1 MSGEPKLDQLDP
13 EPDSGPIPWM
23 AKNGVAAN
31 VLMLVLIVG
40 GLVTLASGIKQE
52 VFPEVELDLVSISV
66 SYPGASPAEVEQ
78 AVILAV
84 EEAVRGIDGVKKVTS
99 TAMEGVGTVNVELLL
114 GADNDRALND
124 VKSAIDRITS
134 FPEDVERPTVSL
146 ISNRQQVI
154 SLVLYGDVD
163 EATLRAV
170 AENSRRELLR
180 DPRITY
186 LELSGIRP
194 LEISIEVPQ
203 AELRKYD
210 LTLDEIAARVRAA
223 SVELPGGGVKTKG
236 GEVLLRTTERRDR
249 GTEFGDIALLSQPDG
264 SQVRVRDIATVKD
277 GFQEI
282 DKEATYNGKRAVM
295 INIYRVGNE
304 TPLTVAAAGKEYVQG
319 LHDTL
324 PDGLYAATWFDTA
337 EMYEQ
342 RLSLLLS
349 NARIGLVL
357 VLLTL
362 GLFLEARLAF
372 WVTLGIPISFAGSL
386 LFFPVTDISI
396 NMISLFAFIITL
408 GMVVDDAIVVGEAIY
423 KQRMDGKSRLRAAI
437 DGTKE
442 VAQPVIFA
450 VLTSCVAFAPMLM
463 VPGPMGKFFRVVP
476 IVVISVL
483 LISLV
488 ESLLILPAHLSH
500 PMPLWLRV
508 LLSPYLW
515 FMRLVGKLDIP
526 RRLQHHVQHTY
537 IPILEKS
544 LKWRYFTLTAGIA
557 VLVVTMGYVAGRIPF
572 TFLPKVEGDMIT
584 AHLKMPVGTP
594 VLETERL
601 ADQIAGAAQSIVDD
615 EDATREGQTIS
626 RGLYEEVG
634 AMSRLESGPEG
645 AASTEGSHFA
655 TVMIYLVEAA
665 KRGLTTQQFVQRWR
679 DGIGEIPGAES
690 LTFSYEVGVE
700 PGKPIDIELIHDDVP
715 TLEAAAERL
724 ASEIAS
730 YSGLRDIDSGVT
742 KGKDQLDFRLTDAAL
757 AQGLTEF
764 ELARQVRAGFFGSEA
779 VRQQRGRDEVR
790 VYVRLPLE
798 ERRSLYNVEE
808 LVVRTPA
815 GGEMPLAQAAI
826 IDRGQAYS
834 IIRRTGG
841 RRNISVTADVANEDA
856 NANEIIAQIR
866 QRELAQLL
874 ADIPGLAYSLGGEQ
888 ERQAETMGALGMG
901 FALALIV
908 MFSMLAVV
916 FRSYGQPILVMS
928 AIPFGMVGAVWGHV
942 AMGWFLWDH
951 VSLSLMSMM
960 GVVALSGVVVNDSL
974 VLIDAI
980 NRFRA
985 DGMGLWESVVS
996 GAARRFR
1003 PILLTSLTT
1012 FFGLAPMILETS
1024 VQARFLVP
1032 MAVSLGFGVL
1042 VATMITLLIVPCSYI
1057 ILEDAHRSSSNF
1069 FARLRGRPT
1078 MPPPPPTVP
1087 TDAEVELLTAE

>member
-1 MSGEPKLDQLDP
+1 MKDLNELDGFDP
-13 EPDSGPIPWM
+13 DKERGILAWA
-23 AKNGVAAN
+23 AKNSVAAN
-31 VLMLVLIVG
+31 VLMLILIVG
-40 GLVTLASGIKQE
+40 GIVTLASGIKQE

-66 SYPGASPAEVEQ
+66 IYPGASPAEVEQ
-78 AVILAV
+78 AVVLAV

-99 TAMEGVGTVNVELLL
+99 SAFEGQASTLVELLL
-114 GADNDRALND
+114 NTDKDRALND

-146 ISNRQQVI
+146 LSNRKQVI

-170 AENSRRELLR
+170 AENSRRELLQ

-186 LELSGIRP
+186 IELSGIRP

-203 AELRKYD
+203 AQLRKYG

-223 SVELPGGGVKTKG
+223 SVELPGGGVKTQG

-249 GTEFGDIALLSQPDG
+249 GTEFGEIVLLSESDG
-264 SQVRVRDIATVKD
+264 SQVRVSDLATVRD
-277 GFQEI
+277 GFRET
-282 DKEATYNGKRAVM
+282 DKEATYNGKPAVM
-295 INIYRVGNE
+295 INVFRVGNE
-304 TPLTVAAAGKEYVQG
+304 TPLTVSAAAKEYVAKLQA
-319 LHDTL
+319 TL
-324 PDGLYAATWFDTA
+324 PEGLYAANWFDTA
-337 EMYEQ
+337 EMYEG
-342 RLSLLLS
+342 RLSLLLR

-362 GLFLEARLAF
+362 ALFLEARLAF

-386 LFFPVTDISI
+386 LFFPVAEVSI

-423 KQRMDGKSRLRAAI
+423 KQRTDGKGRLQAAI
-437 DGTKE
+437 DGAKE

-450 VLTSCVAFAPMLM
+450 ILTSCVAFAPMLM

-483 LISLV
+483 LISLA
-488 ESLLILPAHLSH
+488 ESLLILPAHLAH
-500 PMPLWLRV
+500 PMPWWLRV
-508 LLSPYLW
+508 VLSPYLW
-515 FMRLVGKLDIP
+515 VMRFIGKLDIP
-526 RRLQHHVQHTY
+526 HRLQHHIQHTY
-537 IPILEKS
+537 LPILEKA
-544 LKWRYFTLTAGIA
+544 LRWRYFTIAAGVALLIG
-557 VLVVTMGYVAGRIPF
+557 TMGYVAGRIPF
-572 TFLPKVEGDMIT
+572 TFLPKVEGDLIT

-594 VLETERL
+594 VSETERI
-601 ADQIAGAAQSIVDD
+601 ADGIAAAAQSIVDE
-615 EDATREGQTIS
+615 EDATLESGTIA
-626 RGLYEEVG
+626 RGLYEEIG
-634 AMSRLESGPEG
+634 AISSLEANPEG
-645 AASTEGSHFA
+645 AIANEGSHMA
-655 TVMIYLVEAA
+655 TVMMYLIDAGE
-665 KRGLTTQQFVQRWR
+665 RELTTQQFVQRWR
-679 DGIGEIPGAES
+679 DEIGEIPGADS
-690 LTFSYEVGVE
+690 LTFAFEVGVQ
-700 PGKPIDIELIHDDVP
+700 PGKPIDIQLIHDDVP

-724 ASEIAS
+724 ASEISS

-757 AQGLTEF
+757 AQGLTEI
-764 ELARQVRAGFFGSEA
+764 ELARQVRGAFFGAEA
-779 VRQQRGRDEVR
+779 VRQQRGRDELR

-798 ERRSLYNVEE
+798 DRRSLYNVEE
-808 LVVRTPA
+808 LIVRTPM

-826 IDRGQAYS
+826 VERGQAYTV
-834 IIRRTGG
+834 IKRTDG
-841 RRNISVTADVANEDA
+841 RRNISVTADVADEDA
-856 NANEIIAQIR
+856 NANEINAQIIR
-866 QRELAQLL
+866 RELAQLM
-874 ADIPGLAYSLGGEQ
+874 ADIPGLTYSLGGEQ
-888 ERQAETMGALGMG
+888 ERQAETMGALGLG

-916 FRSYGQPILVMS
+916 FRSYGQPILVMV

-942 AMGWFLWDH
+942 VMGF
-951 VSLSLMSMM
+951 SLSLMSMM

-980 NRFRA
+980 NRFREE
-985 DGMGLWESVVS
+985 GMGIWEAVVS

-1012 FFGLAPMILETS
+1012 FFGLAPMILEKS

-1042 VATMITLLIVPCSYI
+1042 LATFITLLIVPCSYI
-1057 ILEDAHRSSSNF
+1057 ILDDAQRNSGNLS
-1069 FARLRGRPT
+1069 ARLRGRPT
-1078 MPPPPPTVP
+1078 VPPPPPTIP

>member
-1 MSGEPKLDQLDP
+1 MTNGDGFN
-13 EPDSGPIPWM
+13 PDRERGPIAWM

-31 VLMLVLIVG
+31 VLMLILIVG

-52 VFPEVELDLVSISV
+52 VFPEVELDVVSVQIT
-66 SYPGASPAEVEQ
+66 YPGASPAEVEQ

-114 GADNDRALND
+114 GADKDRALND

-146 ISNRQQVI
+146 LSNRQQVI

-180 DPRITY
+180 DSRITY
-186 LELSGIRP
+186 VELSGIRP

-203 AELRKYD
+203 AQLRKYG
-210 LTLDEIAARVRAA
+210 LTLDEIAARVNAA
-223 SVELPGGGVKTKG
+223 SVEVPGGGVKTES

-249 GTEFGDIALLSQPDG
+249 GDEFGDIIVLSKPDG
-264 SQVRVRDIATVKD
+264 SQVRIRDIATVKD
-277 GFQEI
+277 AFREI

-295 INIYRVGNE
+295 INVFRVGTE
-304 TPLTVAAAGKEYVQG
+304 TPLTVSAAAKQYVAELQ
-319 LHDTL
+319 DKL

-342 RLSLLLS
+342 RLSLLMS
-349 NARIGLVL
+349 NARIGLIL

-362 GLFLEARLAF
+362 GLFLEGRLAF

-408 GMVVDDAIVVGEAIY
+408 GMVVDDAIVVGEAVY
-423 KQRMDGKSRLRAAI
+423 KQRQDGKGRLQAAI
-437 DGTKE
+437 EGTKE

-476 IVVISVL
+476 IVVIAVL
-483 LISLV
+483 LISLI
-488 ESLLILPAHLSH
+488 ESLLILPSHLAH
-500 PMPLWLRV
+500 PMPWWLRLI
-508 LLSPYLW
+508 LLPYLW
-515 FMRLVGKLDIP
+515 FMKLVSKIDMQH
-526 RRLQHHVQHTY
+526 RLQHHIQRTY
-537 IPILEKS
+537 VPALEKA
-544 LKWRYFTLTAGIA
+544 LRWRYFTVTAGIA
-557 VLVVTMGYVAGRIPF
+557 VLVITMGYVAGRIPF

-594 VLETERL
+594 VSETERI
-601 ADQIAGAAQSIVDD
+601 ADGIAAVAQGIVD
-615 EDATREGQTIS
+615 EENANLAGKTIS

-634 AMSRLESGPEG
+634 AISRIDANPEG
-645 AASTEGSHFA
+645 SLGNEGSHFA
-655 TVMIYLVEAA
+655 TVMIYLVEASQ
-665 KRGLTTQQFVQRWR
+665 RGLTTQQFVQRWR

-690 LTFSYEVGVE
+690 LTFSFEVGVQ
-700 PGKPIDIELIHDDVP
+700 PGKPIDIELIHEDVP

-724 ASEIAS
+724 ASEITT

-742 KGKDQLDFRLTDAAL
+742 KGKDQLDFQITDAAQ
-757 AQGLTEF
+757 AQGLTELD
-764 ELARQVRAGFFGSEA
+764 LARQVRAGFFGAEA

-808 LVVRTPA
+808 LVVHTPA
-815 GGEMPLAQAAI
+815 GGEMPLDQAAVVT
-826 IDRGQAYS
+826 RGRAYS
-834 IIRRTGG
+834 LIRRTDG

-856 NANEIIAQIR
+856 NANEIVAQIR

-874 ADIPGLAYSLGGEQ
+874 SDIPGLAYSLGGEQ
-888 ERQAETMGALGMG
+888 ERQAETLNALGLG
-901 FALALIV
+901 FVLALIV

-916 FRSYGQPILVMS
+916 FRSYTQPLLVMS

-942 AMGWFLWDH
+942 VMGWFLWDH

-980 NRFRA
+980 NRFRNE
-985 DGMGLWESVVS
+985 GMGLWEAVVS

-1042 VATMITLLIVPCSYI
+1042 FATGITLLIVPCSYI
-1057 ILEDAHRSSSNF
+1057 ILEDAQRRAGNF

-1078 MPPPPPTVP
+1078 VPPPPPTVP
-1087 TDAEVELLTAE
+1087 SDADVELLTAE